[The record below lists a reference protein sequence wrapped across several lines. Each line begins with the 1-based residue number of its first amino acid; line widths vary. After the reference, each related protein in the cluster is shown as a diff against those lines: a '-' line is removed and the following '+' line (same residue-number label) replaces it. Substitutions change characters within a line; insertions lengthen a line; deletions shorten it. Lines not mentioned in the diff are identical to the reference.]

1 MSLKSKAELQLT
13 QNKLSDIDNEIDQLR
28 RQIQDKDLQNKKQ
41 NEDCQELRKQIN
53 AKNAAIHKKDDDIA
67 MRETK
72 IYKLKKK
79 TQELEKFKFVL
90 DYKIKDLKRDIT
102 PQQNEIL

>member
-1 MSLKSKAELQLT
+1 
-13 QNKLSDIDNEIDQLR
+13 
-28 RQIQDKDLQNKKQ
+28 
-41 NEDCQELRKQIN
+41 
-53 AKNAAIHKKDDDIA
+53 

-102 PQQNEIL
+102 P